1 MMQSRLHSF
10 QFKIEPAEASA
21 KPTGAEPFVSRGRS
35 KQRSFLWFVPR
46 FREGSISSMG
56 IISLPSLLLERGKG
70 KGKDSR
76 IHKIGFKI
84 HMMEILPY
92 HSIGER
98 PLKFYGPWFS
108 REPTAERVAMV
119 KKVAK

>member
-56 IISLPSLLLERGKG
+56 IISLLLEREGLYL
-70 KGKDSR
+70 
-76 IHKIGFKI
+76 KIVGIK
-84 HMMEILPY
+84 LVLR
-92 HSIGER
+92 SI
-98 PLKFYGPWFS
+98 
-108 REPTAERVAMV
+108 
-119 KKVAK
+119 